1 MTKPRTRALALSAA
15 VVLAAAALTGC
26 VRVLPPGPVVTE
38 SPEIG
43 DVHAVVLG
51 TSGELVISEG
61 EPSLTIHA
69 PQALLDLL
77 VNRVDGGVLTL
88 GRLPGPGLVGASNLR
103 YELTVPSLDSIVVD
117 GSGDVE
123 STVGAGELRIELNG
137 SGTVELA
144 GLDADAVSVEI
155 SGSGDVE
162 LDGVAAS
169 LQVVID
175 GSGTVD
181 ADDLEVADAS
191 VEISSSGDVEVH
203 VTDTLRAEVSGSG
216 TVTHR
221 GGARVDAD
229 VSGSGE
235 VTPR

>member
-1 MTKPRTRALALSAA
+1 MKKSRALVLSAA

-43 DVHAVVLG
+43 DVHAVVLD
-51 TSGELVISEG
+51 TSGELTITEG

-77 VNRVDGGVLTL
+77 VNRVDDGVLTL
-88 GRLPGPGLVGASNLR
+88 GRLPGPGIIGASNLR
-103 YELTVPSLDSIVVD
+103 YELTVPSLDAIVVD

-123 STVGAGELRIELNG
+123 STVTGGDLRVEING
-137 SGTVELA
+137 SGTVDIERIEA
-144 GLDADAVSVEI
+144 GSVSVEI
-155 SGSGDVE
+155 SGSGDVD
-162 LDGVAAS
+162 LAGTADS
-169 LQVVID
+169 LEVRID

-181 ADDLEVADAS
+181 ADDLEVVDAV
-191 VEISSSGDVEVH
+191 VEVSGSGDVEVH
-203 VTDTLRAEVSGSG
+203 ATGTLRADVSGSG
-216 TVTHR
+216 DVTHR

-235 VTPR
+235 VTRLD

>member
-1 MTKPRTRALALSAA
+1 MKTSRTLAISAVAL
-15 VVLAAAALTGC
+15 LAAAALTGC
-26 VRVLPPGPVVTE
+26 VRFLPPGPVVTE

-43 DVHAVVLG
+43 DVHAVVLD
-51 TSGELVISEG
+51 TSGELNISEG

-69 PQALLDLL
+69 PQAVLDLL
-77 VNRVDGGVLTL
+77 TTRVHDGVLEL
-88 GRLPGPGLVGASNLR
+88 GRQPGPGFIGASNIR

-123 STVGAGELRIELNG
+123 SAVAGGDLRIEVNG
-137 SGTVELA
+137 SGTVDIE

-155 SGSGDVE
+155 SGSGDVD
-162 LDGVAAS
+162 LDGTAAS
-169 LQVVID
+169 LEVVID

-181 ADDLEVADAS
+181 ADDLEVVDAV
-191 VEISSSGDVEVH
+191 VEISGSGDVGIH
-203 VTDTLRAEVSGSG
+203 ATGTLRAEVSGSG

-235 VTPR
+235 VTER